1 MRTHCLT
8 GRQMEDELCA
18 ERENAVRSASAPLKE
33 GAAVRGSGLQNT
45 PGGCELDFHG
55 VGRHSLPPTQ
65 LACSDGLILI
75 GERGV

>member
-1 MRTHCLT
+1 MD
-8 GRQMEDELCA
+8 DELYV
-18 ERENAVRSASAPLKE
+18 ERENAARLAGALLKE
-33 GAAVRGSGLQNT
+33 GVAVRGSGLQNT
-45 PGGCELDFHG
+45 PGGCESDFHG